1 MSEPPRL
8 RAPHGACDC
17 HMHVYDARYPASPA
31 WPVAPPHAP
40 ATAYR
45 DVQASLGLTRAVVV
59 QPNAYVDD
67 LHCLEDAMATLAPE
81 VRGVA
86 LVRPDVREAEMT
98 RLTQAGV
105 RGSRCY
111 LQAGGTVTFEE
122 METVAARIAPH
133 GWHVDVQLDGRDL
146 PLHAARLAALPCDVV
161 IDHVGKFMAPV
172 PPDHAGVRALQ
183 RLLDGGRAW
192 VKLSAAYDTSH
203 SGPPRY
209 DDVGAIARTLAASH
223 PERCLWGSNWPHGGR
238 ASAPSDAALLDL
250 LLDWVDDDA
259 TRRRILVD
267 NPAALYGFAPP
278 RTDIGAPAAAQ

>member
-1 MSEPPRL
+1 M
-8 RAPHGACDC
+8 
-17 HMHVYDARYPASPA
+17 
-31 WPVAPPHAP
+31 
-40 ATAYR
+40 
-45 DVQASLGLTRAVVV
+45 
-59 QPNAYVDD
+59 
-67 LHCLEDAMATLAPE
+67 
-81 VRGVA
+81 
-86 LVRPDVREAEMT
+86 
-98 RLTQAGV
+98 
-105 RGSRCY
+105 
-111 LQAGGTVTFEE
+111 
-122 METVAARIAPH
+122 AARIAPH

-161 IDHVGKFMAPV
+161 IDHVGKFMNPV
-172 PPDHAGVRALQ
+172 PPDHAAVRALQ

-192 VKLSAAYDTSH
+192 VKLSAAYETSQ

-238 ASAPSDAALLDL
+238 ASPPSDAALLDL
-250 LLDWVDDDA
+250 LLDWVADDA